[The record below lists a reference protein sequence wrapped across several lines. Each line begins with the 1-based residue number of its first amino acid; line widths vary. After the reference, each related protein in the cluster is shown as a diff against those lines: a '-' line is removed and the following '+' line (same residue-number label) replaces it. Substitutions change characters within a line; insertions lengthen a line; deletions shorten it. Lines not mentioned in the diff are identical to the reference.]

1 MRFNYTAAVE
11 RVIPREYS
19 LPAAQWGRDDP
30 ARFTGE
36 EPEAQ
41 RHRTGLSR
49 LDLENVLE
57 AIVYMALQKKGRTMS
72 LKLYGR

>member
-1 MRFNYTAAVE
+1 MRFNYTAVVE
-11 RVIPREYS
+11 CVTLRECS

-30 ARFTGE
+30 ARFTDE

-57 AIVYMALQKKGRTMS
+57 AIVYMALPK
-72 LKLYGR
+72 